1 MESQVNGTITAIPT
15 GGTPISPS
23 GTYTYLWSDGQITQ
37 TATALTP
44 GIYEVTVTDANGC
57 MVTSSNILITQPL
70 SELIVTAD
78 STDETC
84 VMNDGSAIANVFGG
98 TTPYGYSWN
107 NGQTSQTIAS
117 LSPGDYTVDVTDYNG
132 CVLSASTTVN
142 AFDAIFLPN
151 FTDYF
156 SDTICLGDN
165 ITISLINNP
174 NFTYSWN
181 SGHLTST
188 ITVNPTDPRTDYIL
202 TIVDVVNCPFSSFDI
217 TASIWTT
224 QLPIIPIA
232 TPNPI
237 KVGDEVE
244 LRAASSNNYSSYS
257 WTNESGDNIANSKST
272 LVYPEIT
279 TTYYIMVEDANGCQ
293 GYDSVRVVVGLMVYD
308 GISPNGD
315 GYNDFWEIEDID
327 KYPDADIEVYNR
339 WGSLLFSA
347 KGDAYNDNKWDGTH
361 NGELLP
367 IGTYYYIINLNNDSE
382 LQSGAITIIR

>member
-1 MESQVNGTITAIPT
+1 M
-15 GGTPISPS
+15 
-23 GTYTYLWSDGQITQ
+23 
-37 TATALTP
+37 
-44 GIYEVTVTDANGC
+44 
-57 MVTSSNILITQPL
+57 
-70 SELIVTAD
+70 
-78 STDETC
+78 
-84 VMNDGSAIANVFGG
+84 
-98 TTPYGYSWN
+98 
-107 NGQTSQTIAS
+107 
-117 LSPGDYTVDVTDYNG
+117 
-132 CVLSASTTVN
+132 LSASTTVN

-165 ITISLINNP
+165 ITISVINNP

-279 TTYYIMVEDANGCQ
+279 TTYYIMVEDVNGCQ

-347 KGDAYNDNKWDGTH
+347 KGDAYNDNKWDGTTH